1 MPSGLDYY
9 LAMIILSKFTY
20 LPGWSL
26 LILFFVLFFLK
37 SINITILK
45 LMMMMMGVGVLG
57 VQISQ

>member
-26 LILFFVLFFLK
+26 LLLFFVLFFLK

>member
-1 MPSGLDYY
+1 MPGGLDYY

-26 LILFFVLFFLK
+26 LLLFLFFFFKK